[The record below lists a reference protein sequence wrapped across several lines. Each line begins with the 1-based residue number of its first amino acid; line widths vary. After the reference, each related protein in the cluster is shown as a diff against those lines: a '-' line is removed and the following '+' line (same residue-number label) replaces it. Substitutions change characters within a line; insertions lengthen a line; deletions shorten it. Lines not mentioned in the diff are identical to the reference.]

1 MLSALKID
9 HVVYIGNTATLLPFT
24 EVVYLFGKKK
34 GEFYLAQKIKRLPSC
49 SSTSCERN
57 LYFMV
62 IDDFQAQFKC
72 LNQIAVGLAVNHL
85 FHVLEMISKTSLNPF
100 FMKASTRA
108 HTV

>member
-1 MLSALKID
+1 MLFIL
-9 HVVYIGNTATLLPFT
+9 VVLQ
-24 EVVYLFGKKK
+24 LFSHSQKLSISLGKKK

-57 LYFMV
+57 LHFMV

-100 FMKASTRA
+100 FMKTSTRA